1 MRASA
6 AMAAI
11 LCTLIV
17 MFIIIGL
24 ESEVLAAEPSNPV
37 NYHASFQIPVN
48 LIAAKNVDIV
58 HFAVKP
64 YMQFAIGQ
72 LRRIRDCDKSGISVI
87 NQYVGFGLDLRTIR
101 SLFL

>member
-1 MRASA
+1 
-6 AMAAI
+6 
-11 LCTLIV
+11 

-58 HFAVKP
+58 HFAIKP
-64 YMQFAIGQ
+64 YMQ
-72 LRRIRDCDKSGISVI
+72 LRLIPLSQVRL
-87 NQYVGFGLDLRTIR
+87 YVVDAPV
-101 SLFL
+101 